1 MPTEAIHFDERV
13 LVTTDIATIDGVS
26 YPIRAISSLAVR
38 ELPSKGGYAA
48 PTFMIVGGVLAL
60 LGLLALIGS
69 ALPEKG
75 GQGPRGGPVEMA
87 ATMILIGVSMFGF
100 GWTMT
105 RAPRRYALVLG
116 SAGGERQ
123 ALESTD
129 AAWLAIVRIAIEEAM
144 RG

>member
-1 MPTEAIHFDERV
+1 MSTEALHFDDRV
-13 LVTTDIATIDGVS
+13 LVTREMATIDGVS

-38 ELPSKGGYAA
+38 ELPPQGGCAA

-129 AAWLAIVRIAIEEAM
+129 AAWLAIVRMALEEAM